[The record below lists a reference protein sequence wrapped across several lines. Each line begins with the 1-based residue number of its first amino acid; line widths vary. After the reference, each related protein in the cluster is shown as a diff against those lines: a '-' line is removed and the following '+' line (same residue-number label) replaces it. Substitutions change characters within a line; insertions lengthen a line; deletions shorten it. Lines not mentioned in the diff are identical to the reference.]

1 MTPEPTTTTP
11 EPTTTT
17 PEPTTTT
24 PETTTPEPTT
34 TTPEPTT
41 TTPEPTTTTPEPTTT
56 TPEPTTTTTTPEA
69 TTTTTIPE
77 QTTTTTT
84 PEPTTTT
91 PEATTT
97 EDPLPCLNL
106 PCTNGRCI
114 FKNNGWTCDCNPG
127 FQLLDDM
134 QHNCVDFDECKNS
147 KHNCH
152 HFCTNIFGTY
162 ECSCRSGYSLD
173 PQDKNT
179 CRDNNECNTKSL
191 CNNGGKCSNTL
202 GSYECKCASG
212 WKGKHCDEDVN
223 ECKSSPC
230 ENNGNCKN
238 TDGSFECTCIE
249 GYTGKRCG
257 QVIDNCASISCG
269 TNGSCVNQLRSHY
282 CDCDEGWSGENCNQN
297 RDDCVGINCQHG
309 STCVDLINIF
319 DCNCASGYSGTYCQ
333 INIDDC
339 LSNPC
344 DNGGTCLDGI
354 NQFRCICAPGWT
366 GSLCKQ
372 DVNECDA
379 TPCDADRATCHNTDG
394 SFTCTCKEGYRG
406 NGVNCKEIRLFPYGD
421 KLGDQLAIPHGHQ
434 DCISQTFHPPYG
446 IPFGDRMYYKL
457 YFTDNGAIIFLDKW
471 DHKFYFPNP
480 PPNGFGRR
488 NSPPTVAVF
497 WDDVDLSGGVGKIY
511 YQEYDF
517 TGRTNQGQ
525 NSKDYV
531 DLKTKVEQQ
540 INQNFTMSFDME
552 WMLKIT
558 WEDVPAMPAIS
569 NLDNTNT
576 FQAILTTDGIHT
588 FCLNQYEDG
597 MMLWRTESRHRYANR
612 ALIGFDSGISD
623 PNRLIY
629 NDKIMTQSN
638 RLRYRP
644 DEYYGKIVVGRDVKD
659 MNARGLWAFRLET
672 HSKTFTNPRK
682 ECWNWYKKES
692 FPFYHWYD
700 RPCPCS
706 WFQGIFDPGYTSGR
720 RLHYYNF
727 EEPHIPG
734 TAVTLQSRWPSW
746 FGSGVRCHY
755 NRWGMLL
762 HGRHEKVL
770 PTPWNQPVIWNWN
783 WRWGWHWIFHLQA
796 SWLTEQRNTYH
807 ESELH
812 PFKHCCDESESFEF
826 CQYYHIK
833 RPIDFCFGYRPP
845 FLGGLS
851 GDPHMSTLDGIE
863 YTFNGLGDFVI
874 LYGNNTNG
882 SSLMVQGS
890 TQQAG
895 EQQNLPAT
903 NFIVI
908 VAKENDG
915 PTVEWKLSGEEN
927 VNISLNGKPMYLDL
941 SGKNVTF
948 NQTELSR
955 PEPNTVSAEFPSGAS
970 INVSAVLGALQL
982 TVSLPI
988 EFQNQTCGLLGLFNN
1003 YGQDDFIARN
1013 GTVIPFSG
1021 DDPPDEKTLFFDFGM
1036 TWEVKPEESIFTEP
1050 SENKHKSGYEPVF
1063 LEDLLKS
1070 KSEDEIAKAKA
1081 ECGDDESCL
1090 FDILTTNNTAFGK
1103 ATHEAKVKLVST
1115 KVVLRTFPPNVTG
1128 DSTLYSI
1135 MNEEVKVQ
1143 YQTDD
1148 DDGAN
1153 VIFTLVTNSSDINIT
1168 ENGVLMWRP
1177 TSIEPTFA
1185 IVVANNSKAV
1195 GQLVLT
1201 LVVCSC
1207 ENNGTCDFEQEYSS
1221 TSGEGGTIFKVAT
1234 CNCSQGYTA
1243 NDCSEDFNPC
1253 TNSTCFAGVT
1263 CTDKPA
1269 PSLDFECGP
1278 CPDRLI
1284 GNGSKCYDIDECL
1297 NNSPCEHNCI
1307 NILPG
1312 YNCTCHEGYS
1322 INSSDSN
1329 KCDDIDECAN
1339 ESSCVDNAQC
1349 NNLPGTYNCTCDV
1362 GFSGDGSVVCEDIDE
1377 CRNESACGDHSICT
1391 NNNGSFSC
1399 SCEKGYRGTPCTDWN
1414 ECTTN
1419 TECHLNADCVNT
1431 IGSYKCTCKS
1441 GYTGDG
1447 RDCVDIDEC
1456 LSGHNTSC
1464 DAETM
1469 LCKNLKGSYT
1479 CDCRPGYRNDSGQCI
1494 DIDECAQE
1502 SYRCMLKEM
1511 CKNTKGSFQCVC
1523 KPGYERVGGSCMDID
1538 ECKGT
1543 NSCDQ
1548 TTNCINNNGSYSCTC
1563 KPGFT
1568 RLMNNSCSD
1577 VDECLLNKLNNCSRE
1592 LGICNN
1598 VDGGF
1603 DCQCERGSHG
1613 DGVTCTA
1620 DDMCKTS
1627 PCKGNASCEN
1637 TYGGYTCS
1645 CPPSYELTEDKRGCQ
1660 DLDECQVGSYCPQNC
1675 SNTVGG
1681 FTCSCFEGFKEEGD
1695 TCIPKDNCTNSS
1707 CGDHSF
1713 CLVNASG
1720 GDECLCKQGYEQNG
1734 SQCTNKNEC
1743 DMKPCD
1749 KNLGDCTDTDGS
1761 FKCSCQKGFT
1771 LSTDGLSCEDIN
1783 ECQSGN
1789 LQCDANANCSN
1800 IYGSYTCKCQNG
1812 YTGNGTSCEDVDE
1825 CFAALEAMCAADKTC
1840 NNTVGGYECLCA
1852 SGYRT
1857 DENGTCIDIDE
1868 CNAVNKV
1875 CQPHSRCI
1883 NTLGSHKCVC
1893 NEGYNSESE
1902 SGTCV
1907 DINECLNLEY
1917 CSEDANC
1924 ENRNGSFSCDC
1935 KPGFNGKGSIC
1946 DDVDECTLHKD
1957 NCHSNANCSNTI
1969 GSFKCTCK
1977 DGFIGN
1983 GINCTAPPATTAT
1996 PSSLVSTTATGISAT
2011 AVSATTTTTLSP
2023 AIPTISL
2030 VNSPGKGHLKN
2041 VNLKLKST
2049 NRLYFEDMKNP
2060 TSEKYKSFVKHFTVQ
2075 MAPIFQAIHPLFH
2088 KVVVHSLTNGSVDVD
2103 CTVQYSYAPND
2114 TVRLFYEND
2123 LVDAILTVVNKK
2135 NPNETEILFH
2145 PLTRNNIN
2153 AIATLTQDEVLELYD
2168 CNTTELG
2175 YKTVWVDEIIK
2186 CVYICNT
2193 SKPIPCSGLGNCVPQ
2208 PDGAY
2213 CNCTSGYTAMDLTCK
2228 DVNECEANTHNCHEN
2243 ATCENTN
2250 GSFTCP
2256 CKQGYRGESESG
2268 TCVDINECVILEY
2281 CSEDANCENRNG
2293 SFSCDCKPGFNGNGS
2308 ICDDVDECTLHKD
2321 NCHSNAN
2328 CSNTIGSFK
2337 CTCKDGFIGNGI
2349 NCTAP
2354 PATTATPSSLVSTTL
2369 QMTTTATGISATA
2382 VSATTTT
2389 TLSPAIP
2396 TISLVNSTGKG
2407 HLKNVNLKLKS
2418 TNRLY
2423 FEDMKNPTS
2432 EKYKSFVKHFTVQMT
2447 PIFQAIYPLFHK
2459 VVVHS
2464 LTNGSVDV
2472 DCTVQYSYAPND
2484 TVRLF
2489 YENDLVDAIL
2499 TVVNKKNPNEAEIL
2513 FHPLTRNN
2521 ISAIATL
2528 TQDEVLELYDCNTTE
2543 LGYKTVWVDEIIKCV
2558 YICNT
2563 SKPIPCSGLGNC
2575 VPQLDGAYCN
2585 CTSGYTAMDLTCKD
2599 VNECEANT
2607 HNCHENATCENTN
2620 GSFTCPCKQGYRGES
2635 ESGTC
2640 VDINECVILEYCSED
2655 ANCENRNG
2663 SFSCDCKPGF
2673 NGNGSICDDVDECT
2687 LHKDNCHSNANCSN
2701 TIGSFKCTCKDGFIG
2716 NGINCTAPPATTA
2729 TPSSLVST
2737 TVTGISST
2745 AVSATTTTTLSPAI
2759 PTISLVNSPGKGH
2772 LKNVNLKLKSTN
2784 RLYFEDMKN
2793 PTSEKYKSFVK
2804 HFTVQMAPIFQAIYP
2819 LFHKVVVHSL
2829 TKGSVDVNCTVQYSY
2844 APNDTVRLFY
2854 ENDLVDAILTVVNKK
2869 NPNDTEILFHPLTRN
2884 NINAIATLTQD
2895 EVLELYECNT
2905 NELGYK
2911 TVWVDEIIKC
2921 VYICNTSKPI
2931 PCSGLGNCVPQ
2942 LDGAY
2947 CNCTSGYTAMDLT
2960 CKDVNECEANT
2971 HNCHENATCEN
2982 TNGSFTC
2989 PCKQGYRGNGTFCE
3003 CHPDECNV
3011 NPCINDGTCVGSP
3024 NKITDKCEL
3033 VCRCPPQYKGERCEE
3048 GANYVNVIL
3057 RQGAARPK
3065 VGFEMRVIFKNEIRM
3080 DPTTVEML
3088 KKKLQEIFGNVPTYG
3103 PDFFE
3108 TSDPI
3113 FSLDNNGKVQASFTA
3128 FYNYTNQNIDEIY
3141 NGAMREAIRRSFPH
3155 LSSRSYRGLV
3165 ILNDSVIIQKNAA
3178 VDQLNNFFECN
3189 TSYKGYEIL
3198 TNDTAIYCISPCESS
3213 KNYCNDGNCSHTP
3226 SGPTCT
3232 CATSSGIHQST
3243 GDRCQNSTIL
3253 TNTFYKILF
3262 GTLAGI
3268 LGLALLIGLIAFCI
3282 RRRSHSDSANL
3293 LNDNN
3298 SIASD
3303 TFNKQGKFSKSV
3315 GFPWISNVPETKR
3328 GANMLSKLSPVS

>member
-1 MTPEPTTTTP
+1 MESKVKCQSQKRRSDTSTDWTLCIFCQNRDPKKPTRNLGDAGIQRVREAAAERKKYNDSENWHTVERIQNIDFKEITKQT
-11 EPTTTT
+11 EVLNHKDCYSTFTSSFKITRLWKKYEST
-17 PEPTTTT
+17 LATSSSA
-24 PETTTPEPTT
+24 PETSSPPRPSLRSKLSIMDTDLCFFCQEKSCKQTYLVATFDISDKILQGAQTDPVLRCRLAGVSDLVAADARPHSPFCLCVNNTQYSLNVPGRISPPVQSVIAGDFQRVSLT
-34 TTPEPTT
+34 CGF
-41 TTPEPTTTTPEPTTT
+41 
-56 TPEPTTTTTTPEA
+56 A
-69 TTTTTIPE
+69 TTQSHRSVLQMSQMVQYQMGESADTS
-77 QTTTTTT
+77 
-84 PEPTTTT
+84 
-91 PEATTT
+91 
-97 EDPLPCLNL
+97 PCLNL

-114 FKNNGWTCDCNPG
+114 LKNNGWTCDCNPG

-152 HFCTNIFGTY
+152 HFCTNILGTY

-297 RDDCVGINCQHG
+297 RDDCVRINCQHG

-421 KLGDQLAIPHGHQ
+421 KLGDQLAIPHGRQ

-517 TGRTNQGQ
+517 TGRTNQGR

-558 WEDVPAMPAIS
+558 WEDVPAVPAIS

-783 WRWGWHWIFHLQA
+783 WRWGWYWIFHLQA

-812 PFKHCCDESESFEF
+812 PFKHCCDESESLEF

-1036 TWEVKPEESIFTEP
+1036 TWEVKREESIFTEP
-1050 SENKHKSGYEPVF
+1050 SENKHKLDYEPVF

-1090 FDILTTNNTAFGK
+1090 YDILTTNNTAFGK
-1103 ATHEAKVKLVST
+1103 ATHEAKVKLRST

-1153 VIFTLVTNSSDINIT
+1153 VIFTLVTNSTDINIT

-1312 YNCTCHEGYS
+1312 YKCTCHEGYS

-1399 SCEKGYRGTPCTDWN
+1399 SCEKGYRGSPCTDWN

-1511 CKNTKGSFQCVC
+1511 CKNTKGTFQCVC

-1660 DLDECQVGSYCPQNC
+1660 DLDECQVVSYCPQNC

-1695 TCIPKDNCTNSS
+1695 TCIPKDNCTNSL

-1713 CLVNASG
+1713 CFVNASG

-1789 LQCDANANCSN
+1789 LQCDANANCRN

-1825 CFAALEAMCAADKTC
+1825 CFTAMEAMCAADKTC

-1907 DINECLNLEY
+1907 DINECLILEY

-1946 DDVDECTLHKD
+1946 DDVDECTLQND
-1957 NCHSNANCSNTI
+1957 NCHSNASCSNTI

-1996 PSSLVSTTATGISAT
+1996 PSSLVSTTLRMTTTETGISSTAVSATTTVSSLVSTTLQMTTTATGISAT

-2041 VNLKLKST
+2041 VSLKLKST
-2049 NRLYFEDMKNP
+2049 NRLYIEDMKNP
-2060 TSEKYKSFVKHFTVQ
+2060 TSEKYKNFVKHFTVQ
-2075 MAPIFQAIHPLFH
+2075 MTPIFQAIYPLFH
-2088 KVVVHSLTNGSVDVD
+2088 KVVVHSLTKGSVDVN

-2175 YKTVWVDEIIK
+2175 YE
-2186 CVYICNT
+2186 
-2193 SKPIPCSGLGNCVPQ
+2193 
-2208 PDGAY
+2208 
-2213 CNCTSGYTAMDLTCK
+2213 
-2228 DVNECEANTHNCHEN
+2228 
-2243 ATCENTN
+2243 
-2250 GSFTCP
+2250 
-2256 CKQGYRGESESG
+2256 
-2268 TCVDINECVILEY
+2268 
-2281 CSEDANCENRNG
+2281 
-2293 SFSCDCKPGFNGNGS
+2293 
-2308 ICDDVDECTLHKD
+2308 
-2321 NCHSNAN
+2321 
-2328 CSNTIGSFK
+2328 
-2337 CTCKDGFIGNGI
+2337 
-2349 NCTAP
+2349 
-2354 PATTATPSSLVSTTL
+2354 
-2369 QMTTTATGISATA
+2369 
-2382 VSATTTT
+2382 
-2389 TLSPAIP
+2389 
-2396 TISLVNSTGKG
+2396 
-2407 HLKNVNLKLKS
+2407 
-2418 TNRLY
+2418 
-2423 FEDMKNPTS
+2423 
-2432 EKYKSFVKHFTVQMT
+2432 
-2447 PIFQAIYPLFHK
+2447 
-2459 VVVHS
+2459 
-2464 LTNGSVDV
+2464 
-2472 DCTVQYSYAPND
+2472 
-2484 TVRLF
+2484 
-2489 YENDLVDAIL
+2489 
-2499 TVVNKKNPNEAEIL
+2499 
-2513 FHPLTRNN
+2513 
-2521 ISAIATL
+2521 
-2528 TQDEVLELYDCNTTE
+2528 
-2543 LGYKTVWVDEIIKCV
+2543 
-2558 YICNT
+2558 
-2563 SKPIPCSGLGNC
+2563 
-2575 VPQLDGAYCN
+2575 
-2585 CTSGYTAMDLTCKD
+2585 
-2599 VNECEANT
+2599 
-2607 HNCHENATCENTN
+2607 
-2620 GSFTCPCKQGYRGES
+2620 
-2635 ESGTC
+2635 
-2640 VDINECVILEYCSED
+2640 
-2655 ANCENRNG
+2655 
-2663 SFSCDCKPGF
+2663 
-2673 NGNGSICDDVDECT
+2673 
-2687 LHKDNCHSNANCSN
+2687 
-2701 TIGSFKCTCKDGFIG
+2701 
-2716 NGINCTAPPATTA
+2716 
-2729 TPSSLVST
+2729 
-2737 TVTGISST
+2737 
-2745 AVSATTTTTLSPAI
+2745 
-2759 PTISLVNSPGKGH
+2759 
-2772 LKNVNLKLKSTN
+2772 
-2784 RLYFEDMKN
+2784 
-2793 PTSEKYKSFVK
+2793 
-2804 HFTVQMAPIFQAIYP
+2804 
-2819 LFHKVVVHSL
+2819 
-2829 TKGSVDVNCTVQYSY
+2829 
-2844 APNDTVRLFY
+2844 
-2854 ENDLVDAILTVVNKK
+2854 
-2869 NPNDTEILFHPLTRN
+2869 
-2884 NINAIATLTQD
+2884 
-2895 EVLELYECNT
+2895 
-2905 NELGYK
+2905 

-3065 VGFEMRVIFKNEIRM
+3065 VRFEMRVIFKNETRK

-3165 ILNDSVIIQKNAA
+3165 ILNDSVIIQKNAP

-3213 KNYCNDGNCSHTP
+3213 KNYCNGGNCSHTP
-3226 SGPTCT
+3226 FGPTCS

-3315 GFPWISNVPETKR
+3315 GFPWISNIPETKL
-3328 GANMLSKLSPVS
+3328 GANILSKVSPVSWRPKLDRVDTNQKVNIERPTIIDNPEYEEDVN